1 MNKTKEQLLNEKEKN
16 EHEIEILQHKIQRLQ
31 NRIDYLYKGER
42 AKRTHRLCEKGGAI
56 ESICPETKEMTSA
69 EFYQLAELIFEL
81 PEVKKHLERLMQ

>member
-69 EFYQLAELIFEL
+69 EFYQLVEFIFDL
-81 PEVKKHLERLMQ
+81 PEVKKYIERSIL